1 MNIASG
7 SGGEDRWRSK
17 YEESMNPFEA
27 FRGRVSTSFSDR
39 EEVLHCYRSRPL
51 MSPSPSACYTPDND
65 DAE

>member
-27 FRGRVSTSFSDR
+27 FRGRVSLTPETR
-39 EEVLHCYRSRPL
+39 RRAALLEES
-51 MSPSPSACYTPDND
+51 S
-65 DAE
+65 